1 MRPETSTILKYL
13 LQLDSDVLMAKT
25 PMQALKS
32 ALELGGELSASR
44 GLHKDLQETYLL
56 YVNTASSKGAGSYVN
71 VNPKNSPTHQVI
83 CCIGRVR
90 VACVFVCVRVCVCVC
105 ECVNVCVCVCVC
117 ECVCLCACVCVCLN
131 VCVCVCLCACVRA
144 CVYVNVCVCLCECVC
159 VCLLQVGRSLE
170 VALTRSHSLSLSFS
184 LSFSLSLSLS
194 LSSSPS
200 SSSSSLSLAP
210 HFIVIG

>member
-32 ALELGGELSASR
+32 ALELGGELSAGQ

-90 VACVFVCVRVCVCVC
+90 VVCVFVCVCVC

-117 ECVCLCACVCVCLN
+117 ECVN
-131 VCVCVCLCACVRA
+131 V
-144 CVYVNVCVCLCECVC
+144 CVYVNVCVCVH
-159 VCLLQVGRSLE
+159 VYVY
-170 VALTRSHSLSLSFS
+170 V
-184 LSFSLSLSLS
+184 
-194 LSSSPS
+194 
-200 SSSSSLSLAP
+200 
-210 HFIVIG
+210 